1 LAQTI
6 KLRRGPVGNL
16 PSVVTQQGELLLAS
30 GSVGNLSGPFLTM
43 TGTNGTGASTIV
55 GKIYQGTEAPNIT
68 SNSVL
73 TGTPFYSTNTEALIR
88 LNHAGNQT
96 LDLTGNIEGNTIASV
111 TINTLNGNVDVV
123 GDISASNLE
132 LSGNAD
138 ITGNITLGGN
148 IILGDQDVDFV
159 AFKADVSS
167 SLIPDVTREFDL
179 GTSSKEWRNIYVQT
193 LNTSGSNI
201 AGNVQITG
209 TLDVD
214 GQSTLASVNV
224 QDLTSGRV
232 VLAGTSGEL
241 EDSANLTFNGT
252 LLTVTGNEQITGTL
266 DVNNQATL
274 ASLNVEDLTSGRV
287 LLAGTSG
294 EVEDSANLTFNGTK
308 LDLTGNVT
316 ASGGFHSDGLSTF
329 NTANVENLTSGRVLL
344 AGTGGLIQDS
354 GNLTFNGTLL
364 TTTGNQQ
371 ITGTFNVDS
380 QSTLASLNVEDLTS
394 GRVVL
399 AGTSGEIEDSANLT
413 FNGTLLTLTG
423 NQQITGTLDVNN
435 QATLAS
441 LNVEDLT
448 QGRVVIVGATGEIAD
463 DGGLTYNP
471 STDAL
476 TVAGDIAVNGGDIT
490 STASTF
496 NLLNATPTTVN
507 AFGAATAIN
516 IGAAAST
523 TTLAGDLQ
531 VNGNDI
537 KSSTGATVVRLV
549 GNDAVFED
557 DVFISGS
564 LTLLG
569 AATELIISS
578 STIELD
584 DNVIRLN
591 SFAPFQRYAGFEVI
605 DSGSAGISA
614 SLQWDSQNDY
624 WLIESSSKQ
633 SGKLIATTYGT
644 FGSESSLTLNTI
656 PKSTGDA
663 AIGDSKLTDNGSNL
677 IYDTD
682 AFNVAATSGN
692 TSIKG
697 TVTLSAAGGS
707 DAGTNSSAIVF
718 RNSSDQIGYISTT
731 ETTDVL
737 DGLLGYKASDGS
749 LIFSTV
755 IDGGTF

>member
-1 LAQTI
+1 
-6 KLRRGPVGNL
+6 
-16 PSVVTQQGELLLAS
+16 
-30 GSVGNLSGPFLTM
+30 M
-43 TGTNGTGASTIV
+43 
-55 GKIYQGTEAPNIT
+55 
-68 SNSVL
+68 
-73 TGTPFYSTNTEALIR
+73 
-88 LNHAGNQT
+88 
-96 LDLTGNIEGNTIASV
+96 
-111 TINTLNGNVDVV
+111 
-123 GDISASNLE
+123 
-132 LSGNAD
+132 
-138 ITGNITLGGN
+138 
-148 IILGDQDVDFV
+148 
-159 AFKADVSS
+159 
-167 SLIPDVTREFDL
+167 TREFDL

-241 EDSANLTFNGT
+241 EDSANLTF
-252 LLTVTGNEQITGTL
+252 
-266 DVNNQATL
+266 D
-274 ASLNVEDLTSGRV
+274 
-287 LLAGTSG
+287 
-294 EVEDSANLTFNGTK
+294 GTK
-308 LDLTGNVT
+308 LDITGNVT

-344 AGTGGLIQDS
+344 AGTGGLIEDS

-371 ITGTFNVDS
+371 ITGTLNVDS

-471 STDAL
+471 STDTL

-549 GNDAVFED
+549 GDDAVFED

-707 DAGTNSSAIVF
+707 DAGSNSSAIVF

>member
-1 LAQTI
+1 MAQTI

-30 GSVGNLSGPFLTM
+30 GSIGNLSGPFLTM
-43 TGTNGTGASTIV
+43 TGTNGTGASTLV
-55 GKIYQGTEAPNIT
+55 GKIYQGAAAPDIS

-88 LNHAGNQT
+88 LNHSGNQT

-111 TINTLNGNVDVV
+111 TINTLDGNVDVV
-123 GDISASNLE
+123 GDISASNLD

-241 EDSANLTFNGT
+241 EDSANLTF
-252 LLTVTGNEQITGTL
+252 
-266 DVNNQATL
+266 D
-274 ASLNVEDLTSGRV
+274 
-287 LLAGTSG
+287 
-294 EVEDSANLTFNGTK
+294 GTK
-308 LDLTGNVT
+308 LDITGNVT

-344 AGTGGLIQDS
+344 AGTGGLIEDS

-371 ITGTFNVDS
+371 ITGTLNVDS
-380 QSTLASLNVEDLTS
+380 QSTLASLNVEDLTA

-471 STDAL
+471 STDTL

-549 GNDAVFED
+549 GDDAVFED

-692 TSIKG
+692 TTIKG
-697 TVTLSAAGGS
+697 TVTLSATGGS
-707 DAGTNSSAIVF
+707 DAGSNSSAIVF

>member
-1 LAQTI
+1 LSQTI
-6 KLRRGPVGNL
+6 KLRRGPVGSL
-16 PSVVTQQGELLLAS
+16 PSVATAQGELLLAT
-30 GSVGNLSGPFLTM
+30 GSISDLSGPFITM
-43 TGTNGTGASTIV
+43 TGTSGTGTSTIV
-55 GKIYQGTEAPNIT
+55 GKIYQGSAAPDI
-68 SNSVL
+68 SANSVL
-73 TGTPFYSTNTEALIR
+73 TGTPFYSTGDEALIR

-96 LDLTGNIEGNTIASV
+96 LDLSGNIEGTTISSV
-111 TINTLNGNVDVV
+111 TINTLDGDVTV
-123 GDISASNLE
+123 SGDITGSNLQ

-138 ITGNITLGGN
+138 ITGNIVLGGN
-148 IILGDQDVDFV
+148 ITLGDQDVDFV

-167 SLIPDVTREFDL
+167 SLIPDADGAFDL
-179 GTSSKEWRNIYVQT
+179 GTPSKEWANIYVQT

-214 GQSTLASVNV
+214 GQS
-224 QDLTSGRV
+224 
-232 VLAGTSGEL
+232 
-241 EDSANLTFNGT
+241 
-252 LLTVTGNEQITGTL
+252 
-266 DVNNQATL
+266 TL

-354 GNLTFNGTLL
+354 GNLTFDGTLL

-471 STDAL
+471 STDTL

-557 DVFISGS
+557 NVFISGS

>member
-1 LAQTI
+1 
-6 KLRRGPVGNL
+6 
-16 PSVVTQQGELLLAS
+16 
-30 GSVGNLSGPFLTM
+30 M
-43 TGTNGTGASTIV
+43 TGTSGTGTSTIV
-55 GKIYQGTEAPNIT
+55 GKIYQGSAAPDI
-68 SNSVL
+68 SANSVL
-73 TGTPFYSTNTEALIR
+73 TGTPFYSTGDEALIR

-96 LDLTGNIEGNTIASV
+96 LDLSGNIEGTTISSV
-111 TINTLNGNVDVV
+111 TINTLDGDVTV
-123 GDISASNLE
+123 SGDITGSNLQ

-138 ITGNITLGGN
+138 ITGNIVLGGN
-148 IILGDQDVDFV
+148 ITLGDQDVDFV

-167 SLIPDVTREFDL
+167 SLIPDADGAFDL
-179 GTSSKEWRNIYVQT
+179 GTPSKEWANIYVQT

-214 GQSTLASVNV
+214 GQS
-224 QDLTSGRV
+224 
-232 VLAGTSGEL
+232 
-241 EDSANLTFNGT
+241 
-252 LLTVTGNEQITGTL
+252 
-266 DVNNQATL
+266 TL

-549 GNDAVFED
+549 GNNAVFED

-707 DAGTNSSAIVF
+707 DAGSNSSAIVF

>member
-1 LAQTI
+1 
-6 KLRRGPVGNL
+6 
-16 PSVVTQQGELLLAS
+16 
-30 GSVGNLSGPFLTM
+30 M
-43 TGTNGTGASTIV
+43 TGTNGTGASTLV
-55 GKIYQGTEAPNIT
+55 GKIYQGAAAPDIS

-88 LNHAGNQT
+88 LNHSGNQT

-111 TINTLNGNVDVV
+111 TINTLDGNVDVV
-123 GDISASNLE
+123 GDISASNLD

-241 EDSANLTFNGT
+241 EDSANLTF
-252 LLTVTGNEQITGTL
+252 
-266 DVNNQATL
+266 D
-274 ASLNVEDLTSGRV
+274 
-287 LLAGTSG
+287 
-294 EVEDSANLTFNGTK
+294 GTK
-308 LDLTGNVT
+308 LDITGNVT

-344 AGTGGLIQDS
+344 AGTGGLIEDS

-371 ITGTFNVDS
+371 ITGTLNVDS

-471 STDAL
+471 STDTL

-549 GNDAVFED
+549 GDDAVFED

-697 TVTLSAAGGS
+697 TVTLSATGGS
-707 DAGTNSSAIVF
+707 DAGSNSSAIVF

-737 DGLLGYKASDGS
+737 DGLLGYKSSDGS

>member
-1 LAQTI
+1 MAQTI

-30 GSVGNLSGPFLTM
+30 GSIGNLSGPFLTM
-43 TGTNGTGASTIV
+43 TGTNGTGASTLV
-55 GKIYQGTEAPNIT
+55 GKIYQGAAAPDIS

-88 LNHAGNQT
+88 LNHSGNQT

-111 TINTLNGNVDVV
+111 TINTLDGNVDVV
-123 GDISASNLE
+123 GDISASNLD

-241 EDSANLTFNGT
+241 EDSANLTF
-252 LLTVTGNEQITGTL
+252 
-266 DVNNQATL
+266 D
-274 ASLNVEDLTSGRV
+274 
-287 LLAGTSG
+287 
-294 EVEDSANLTFNGTK
+294 GTK
-308 LDLTGNVT
+308 LDITGNVT

-344 AGTGGLIQDS
+344 AGTGGLIEDS

-371 ITGTFNVDS
+371 ITGTLNVDS

-471 STDAL
+471 STDTL

-549 GNDAVFED
+549 GDDAVFED

-697 TVTLSAAGGS
+697 TVTLSATGGS
-707 DAGTNSSAIVF
+707 DAGSNSSAIVF

>member
-1 LAQTI
+1 MAQTI

-30 GSVGNLSGPFLTM
+30 GSIGNLSGPFLTM
-43 TGTNGTGASTIV
+43 TGTNGTGASTLV
-55 GKIYQGTEAPNIT
+55 GKIYQGAAAPDIS

-88 LNHAGNQT
+88 LNHSGNQT

-111 TINTLNGNVDVV
+111 TINTLDGNVDVV
-123 GDISASNLE
+123 GDISASNLD

-241 EDSANLTFNGT
+241 EDSANLTF
-252 LLTVTGNEQITGTL
+252 
-266 DVNNQATL
+266 D
-274 ASLNVEDLTSGRV
+274 
-287 LLAGTSG
+287 
-294 EVEDSANLTFNGTK
+294 GTK
-308 LDLTGNVT
+308 LDITGNVT

-344 AGTGGLIQDS
+344 AGTGGLIEDS

-371 ITGTFNVDS
+371 ITGTLNVDS

-471 STDAL
+471 STDTL

-549 GNDAVFED
+549 GDDAVFED

-697 TVTLSAAGGS
+697 TVTLSATGGS
-707 DAGTNSSAIVF
+707 DAGSNSSAIVF

-737 DGLLGYKASDGS
+737 DGLLGYKSSDGS

>member
-1 LAQTI
+1 MAQII

-16 PSVVTQQGELLLAS
+16 PSVATQQGELLLAS
-30 GSVGNLSGPFLTM
+30 GSISQLSGPFLTM
-43 TGTNGTGASTIV
+43 TGTAGTGTSTIV
-55 GKIYQGTEAPNIT
+55 GKIYQGSSAPDIS

-73 TGTPFYSTNTEALIR
+73 TGTPFYDTGNKALIR

-96 LDLTGNIEGNTIASV
+96 LDLTGNIEGNTISSV

-123 GDISASNLE
+123 GNISASNLD
-132 LSGNAD
+132 LSGDAD
-138 ITGNITLGGN
+138 ITGNIILGGN
-148 IILGDQDVDFV
+148 ITLGDQDVDFV

-167 SLIPDVTREFDL
+167 SLIPDVDGAFDL
-179 GTSSKEWRNIYVQT
+179 GTTSKEWRNIYVET

-201 AGNVQITG
+201 AGNVQVTG
-209 TLDVD
+209 TFDVD

-224 QDLTSGRV
+224 EDLTSGRV

-294 EVEDSANLTFNGTK
+294 EVEDSANLTFDGTV

-371 ITGTFNVDS
+371 ITGTLNVDS
-380 QSTLASLNVEDLTS
+380 
-394 GRVVL
+394 
-399 AGTSGEIEDSANLT
+399 
-413 FNGTLLTLTG
+413 
-423 NQQITGTLDVNN
+423 

-463 DGGLTYNP
+463 DGGLTYN
-471 STDAL
+471 SGTDTL

-490 STASTF
+490 STAGTF

-507 AFGAATAIN
+507 AFGAATAVN
-516 IGAAAST
+516 IGAGAST

-537 KSSTGATVVRLV
+537 KSSTGGTVVTLI
-549 GNDAVFED
+549 GTDASFANDVY
-557 DVFISGS
+557 ISGS

-569 AATELIISS
+569 DATELIISS
-578 STIELD
+578 STVELD
-584 DNVIRLN
+584 DNIIRLN
-591 SFAPFQRYAGFEVI
+591 SYAPFQRYAGFEVI

-633 SGKLIATTYGT
+633 SGKLVATTYGT

-682 AFNVAATSGN
+682 ALNVAATSGN
-692 TSIKG
+692 TNIKG
-697 TVTLSAAGGS
+697 VLTLPNAGGS
-707 DAGTNSSAIVF
+707 DANSNSSAVLF
-718 RNSSDQIGYISTT
+718 RNSSNQIGYVSTT
-731 ETTDVL
+731 ETTNVL
-737 DGLLGYKASDGS
+737 DGMLGYNNAAGT
-749 LIFSTV
+749 LVFSTV

>member
-1 LAQTI
+1 MAQTI
-6 KLRRGPVGNL
+6 KLRRGPVGSL
-16 PSVVTQQGELLLAS
+16 PSVATAQGELLLAT
-30 GSVGNLSGPFLTM
+30 GSISDLSGPFITM
-43 TGTNGTGASTIV
+43 TGTSGTGTSTIV
-55 GKIYQGTEAPNIT
+55 GKIYQGSAAPDI
-68 SNSVL
+68 SANSVL
-73 TGTPFYSTNTEALIR
+73 TGTPFYSTGDEALIR

-96 LDLTGNIEGNTIASV
+96 LDLSGNIEGTTISSV
-111 TINTLNGNVDVV
+111 TINTLDGDVTV
-123 GDISASNLE
+123 SGDITGSNLQ

-138 ITGNITLGGN
+138 ITGNIVLGGN
-148 IILGDQDVDFV
+148 ITLGDQDVDFV

-167 SLIPDVTREFDL
+167 SLIPDADGAFDL
-179 GTSSKEWRNIYVQT
+179 GIPSKEWANIYVQT

-214 GQSTLASVNV
+214 GQS
-224 QDLTSGRV
+224 
-232 VLAGTSGEL
+232 
-241 EDSANLTFNGT
+241 
-252 LLTVTGNEQITGTL
+252 
-266 DVNNQATL
+266 TL

-549 GNDAVFED
+549 GNNAVFED

>member
-1 LAQTI
+1 MAQTI

-30 GSVGNLSGPFLTM
+30 GSIGNLSGPFLTM
-43 TGTNGTGASTIV
+43 TGTNGTGASTLV
-55 GKIYQGTEAPNIT
+55 GKIYQGAAAPDIS

-88 LNHAGNQT
+88 LNHSGNQT

-111 TINTLNGNVDVV
+111 TINTLDGNVDVV
-123 GDISASNLE
+123 GDISASNLD

-241 EDSANLTFNGT
+241 EDSANLTF
-252 LLTVTGNEQITGTL
+252 
-266 DVNNQATL
+266 D
-274 ASLNVEDLTSGRV
+274 
-287 LLAGTSG
+287 
-294 EVEDSANLTFNGTK
+294 GTK
-308 LDLTGNVT
+308 LEITGNVT

-344 AGTGGLIQDS
+344 AGTGGLIEDS

-371 ITGTFNVDS
+371 ITGTLNVDS

-471 STDAL
+471 STDTL

-549 GNDAVFED
+549 GDDAVFED

-578 STIELD
+578 STI
-584 DNVIRLN
+584 
-591 SFAPFQRYAGFEVI
+591 
-605 DSGSAGISA
+605 
-614 SLQWDSQNDY
+614 
-624 WLIESSSKQ
+624 
-633 SGKLIATTYGT
+633 
-644 FGSESSLTLNTI
+644 
-656 PKSTGDA
+656 
-663 AIGDSKLTDNGSNL
+663 
-677 IYDTD
+677 
-682 AFNVAATSGN
+682 
-692 TSIKG
+692 
-697 TVTLSAAGGS
+697 
-707 DAGTNSSAIVF
+707 
-718 RNSSDQIGYISTT
+718 
-731 ETTDVL
+731 
-737 DGLLGYKASDGS
+737 
-749 LIFSTV
+749 
-755 IDGGTF
+755 

>member
-1 LAQTI
+1 MAQTI

-16 PSVVTQQGELLLAS
+16 PSVATAQGELLLAS
-30 GSVGNLSGPFLTM
+30 GSISQLSGPFLTM
-43 TGTNGTGASTIV
+43 TGTAGTGTSTIV
-55 GKIYQGTEAPNIT
+55 GKIYQGSAAPDI
-68 SNSVL
+68 SANSVL
-73 TGTPFYSTNTEALIR
+73 TGTPFYSTGDEALIR

-96 LDLTGNIEGNTIASV
+96 LDLSGNIEGTTISSV
-111 TINTLNGNVDVV
+111 TINTLDGDVTV
-123 GDISASNLE
+123 SGDITGSNLQ

-138 ITGNITLGGN
+138 ITGNIVLGGN
-148 IILGDQDVDFV
+148 ITLGDQDVDFV

-167 SLIPDVTREFDL
+167 SLIPDADGAFDL
-179 GTSSKEWRNIYVQT
+179 GTPSKEWANIYVQT

-214 GQSTLASVNV
+214 GQS
-224 QDLTSGRV
+224 
-232 VLAGTSGEL
+232 
-241 EDSANLTFNGT
+241 
-252 LLTVTGNEQITGTL
+252 
-266 DVNNQATL
+266 TL

-624 WLIESSSKQ
+624 WLIESSSKE

-663 AIGDSKLTDNGSNL
+663 AIGNSKLTDNGSNL

>member
-1 LAQTI
+1 MAQTI
-6 KLRRGPVGNL
+6 KLRRGPVGSL
-16 PSVVTQQGELLLAS
+16 PSVATAQGELLLAT
-30 GSVGNLSGPFLTM
+30 GSISDLSGPFITM
-43 TGTNGTGASTIV
+43 TGTSGTGTSTIV
-55 GKIYQGTEAPNIT
+55 GKIYQGSAAPDI
-68 SNSVL
+68 SANSVL
-73 TGTPFYSTNTEALIR
+73 TGTPFYSTGDEALIR

-96 LDLTGNIEGNTIASV
+96 LDLSGNIEGTTISSV
-111 TINTLNGNVDVV
+111 TINTLDGDVTV
-123 GDISASNLE
+123 SGDITGSNLQ

-138 ITGNITLGGN
+138 ITGNIVLGGN
-148 IILGDQDVDFV
+148 ITLGDQDVDFV

-167 SLIPDVTREFDL
+167 SLIPDADGAFDL
-179 GTSSKEWRNIYVQT
+179 GTPSKEWANIYVQT

-214 GQSTLASVNV
+214 GQS
-224 QDLTSGRV
+224 
-232 VLAGTSGEL
+232 
-241 EDSANLTFNGT
+241 
-252 LLTVTGNEQITGTL
+252 
-266 DVNNQATL
+266 TL

-549 GNDAVFED
+549 GNNAVFED

-624 WLIESSSKQ
+624 WLIESSSKE

>member
-1 LAQTI
+1 LSQTI
-6 KLRRGPVGNL
+6 KLRRGPVGSL
-16 PSVVTQQGELLLAS
+16 PSVATAQGELLLAT
-30 GSVGNLSGPFLTM
+30 GSISDLSGPFITM
-43 TGTNGTGASTIV
+43 TGTSGTGTSTIV
-55 GKIYQGTEAPNIT
+55 GKIYQGSAAPDI
-68 SNSVL
+68 SANSVL
-73 TGTPFYSTNTEALIR
+73 TGTPFYSTGDEALIR

-96 LDLTGNIEGNTIASV
+96 LDLSGNIEGTTISSV
-111 TINTLNGNVDVV
+111 TINTLDGDVTV
-123 GDISASNLE
+123 SGDITGSNLQ

-138 ITGNITLGGN
+138 ITGNIVLGGN
-148 IILGDQDVDFV
+148 ITLGDQDVDFV

-167 SLIPDVTREFDL
+167 SLIPDADGAFDL
-179 GTSSKEWRNIYVQT
+179 GTPSKEWANIYVQT

-214 GQSTLASVNV
+214 GQS
-224 QDLTSGRV
+224 
-232 VLAGTSGEL
+232 
-241 EDSANLTFNGT
+241 
-252 LLTVTGNEQITGTL
+252 
-266 DVNNQATL
+266 TL

-354 GNLTFNGTLL
+354 GNLTFDGTLL

-549 GNDAVFED
+549 GNNAVFED

-624 WLIESSSKQ
+624 WLIESSSKE

>member
-1 LAQTI
+1 
-6 KLRRGPVGNL
+6 
-16 PSVVTQQGELLLAS
+16 
-30 GSVGNLSGPFLTM
+30 M
-43 TGTNGTGASTIV
+43 
-55 GKIYQGTEAPNIT
+55 
-68 SNSVL
+68 
-73 TGTPFYSTNTEALIR
+73 
-88 LNHAGNQT
+88 
-96 LDLTGNIEGNTIASV
+96 
-111 TINTLNGNVDVV
+111 
-123 GDISASNLE
+123 
-132 LSGNAD
+132 
-138 ITGNITLGGN
+138 
-148 IILGDQDVDFV
+148 
-159 AFKADVSS
+159 
-167 SLIPDVTREFDL
+167 
-179 GTSSKEWRNIYVQT
+179 
-193 LNTSGSNI
+193 
-201 AGNVQITG
+201 
-209 TLDVD
+209 
-214 GQSTLASVNV
+214 
-224 QDLTSGRV
+224 
-232 VLAGTSGEL
+232 
-241 EDSANLTFNGT
+241 
-252 LLTVTGNEQITGTL
+252 
-266 DVNNQATL
+266 
-274 ASLNVEDLTSGRV
+274 
-287 LLAGTSG
+287 
-294 EVEDSANLTFNGTK
+294 
-308 LDLTGNVT
+308 
-316 ASGGFHSDGLSTF
+316 
-329 NTANVENLTSGRVLL
+329 
-344 AGTGGLIQDS
+344 
-354 GNLTFNGTLL
+354 
-364 TTTGNQQ
+364 
-371 ITGTFNVDS
+371 
-380 QSTLASLNVEDLTS
+380 
-394 GRVVL
+394 
-399 AGTSGEIEDSANLT
+399 
-413 FNGTLLTLTG
+413 
-423 NQQITGTLDVNN
+423 
-435 QATLAS
+435 
-441 LNVEDLT
+441 
-448 QGRVVIVGATGEIAD
+448 IVGATGEIAD

>member
-6 KLRRGPVGNL
+6 KLRRGPVGSL
-16 PSVVTQQGELLLAS
+16 PSVATAQGELLLAT
-30 GSVGNLSGPFLTM
+30 GSISDLSGPFITM
-43 TGTNGTGASTIV
+43 TGTSGTGTSTIV
-55 GKIYQGTEAPNIT
+55 GKIYQGSAAPDI
-68 SNSVL
+68 SANSVL
-73 TGTPFYSTNTEALIR
+73 TGTPFYSTGDEALIR

-96 LDLTGNIEGNTIASV
+96 LDLSGNIEGTTISSV
-111 TINTLNGNVDVV
+111 TINTLDGDVTV
-123 GDISASNLE
+123 SGDITGSNLQ

-138 ITGNITLGGN
+138 ITGNIVLGGN
-148 IILGDQDVDFV
+148 ITLGDQDVDFV

-167 SLIPDVTREFDL
+167 SLIPDADGAFDL
-179 GTSSKEWRNIYVQT
+179 GTPSKEWANIYVQT

-214 GQSTLASVNV
+214 GQS
-224 QDLTSGRV
+224 
-232 VLAGTSGEL
+232 
-241 EDSANLTFNGT
+241 
-252 LLTVTGNEQITGTL
+252 
-266 DVNNQATL
+266 TL

-448 QGRVVIVGATGEIAD
+448 QGRVVIVGATGEIED

-549 GNDAVFED
+549 GNNAVFED

-624 WLIESSSKQ
+624 WLIESSSKE

>member
-1 LAQTI
+1 MAQII

-16 PSVVTQQGELLLAS
+16 PSVATQQGELLLAS
-30 GSVGNLSGPFLTM
+30 GSISQLSGPFLTM
-43 TGTNGTGASTIV
+43 TGTAGTGTSTIV
-55 GKIYQGTEAPNIT
+55 GKIYQGSSAPDIS

-73 TGTPFYSTNTEALIR
+73 TGTPFYDTGNEALIR

-96 LDLTGNIEGNTIASV
+96 LDLTGNIEGNTISSV

-123 GDISASNLE
+123 GNISASNLD
-132 LSGNAD
+132 LSGDAD
-138 ITGNITLGGN
+138 ITGNIILGGN
-148 IILGDQDVDFV
+148 ITLGDQDVDFV

-167 SLIPDVTREFDL
+167 SLIPDVDGAFDL
-179 GTSSKEWRNIYVQT
+179 GTTSKEWRNIYVET

-201 AGNVQITG
+201 AGNVQVTG
-209 TLDVD
+209 TFDVD

-224 QDLTSGRV
+224 EDLTSGRV

-294 EVEDSANLTFNGTK
+294 EVEDSANLTFDGTV

-344 AGTGGLIQDS
+344 AGADGLITDSGNLTFNGTLLTATGNISGSGTLNIDGQSSLASLNVEDLTSGRVVLAGTNGELQDS

-371 ITGTFNVDS
+371 ITGTLNVDS
-380 QSTLASLNVEDLTS
+380 
-394 GRVVL
+394 
-399 AGTSGEIEDSANLT
+399 
-413 FNGTLLTLTG
+413 
-423 NQQITGTLDVNN
+423 

-463 DGGLTYNP
+463 DGGLTYN
-471 STDAL
+471 SGTDTL

-490 STASTF
+490 STAGTF

-507 AFGAATAIN
+507 AFGAATAVN
-516 IGAAAST
+516 IGAGAST

-549 GNDAVFED
+549 GDDAVFED

-578 STIELD
+578 STVELD
-584 DNVIRLN
+584 DNIIRLN
-591 SFAPFQRYAGFEVI
+591 SYAPFERYAGFEVI

-633 SGKLIATTYGT
+633 SGKLVATTYGT

-682 AFNVAATSGN
+682 ALNVAATSGN
-692 TSIKG
+692 TNIKG
-697 TVTLSAAGGS
+697 VLTLPNAGGS
-707 DAGTNSSAIVF
+707 DANSNSSAVLF
-718 RNSSDQIGYISTT
+718 RNSSNQIGYVSTT
-731 ETTDVL
+731 ETTNEL
-737 DGLLGYKASDGS
+737 DGILGYNNAAGT
-749 LIFSTV
+749 LVFSTI

>member
-1 LAQTI
+1 MAQTI

-30 GSVGNLSGPFLTM
+30 GSIGNLSGPFLTM
-43 TGTNGTGASTIV
+43 TGTNGTGASTLV
-55 GKIYQGTEAPNIT
+55 GKIYQGAAAPNIT

-88 LNHAGNQT
+88 LNHSGNQT

-111 TINTLNGNVDVV
+111 TINTLDGNVDVV
-123 GDISASNLE
+123 GDISASNLD

-241 EDSANLTFNGT
+241 EDSANLTF
-252 LLTVTGNEQITGTL
+252 
-266 DVNNQATL
+266 D
-274 ASLNVEDLTSGRV
+274 
-287 LLAGTSG
+287 
-294 EVEDSANLTFNGTK
+294 GTK
-308 LDLTGNVT
+308 LDITGNVT
-316 ASGGFHSDGLSTF
+316 ASGGFHSDSLSTF

-344 AGTGGLIQDS
+344 AGTGGLIEDS

-371 ITGTFNVDS
+371 ITGTLNVDS

-471 STDAL
+471 STDTL

-549 GNDAVFED
+549 GDDAVFED

-707 DAGTNSSAIVF
+707 DAGSNSSAIVF

-749 LIFSTV
+749 LIFSTI

>member
-1 LAQTI
+1 MAQTI

-16 PSVVTQQGELLLAS
+16 PSVATAQGELLLAS
-30 GSVGNLSGPFLTM
+30 GSISQLSGPFLTM
-43 TGTNGTGASTIV
+43 TGTAGTGTSTIV
-55 GKIYQGTEAPNIT
+55 GKIYQGSAAPDI
-68 SNSVL
+68 SANSVL
-73 TGTPFYSTNTEALIR
+73 TGTPFYSTGDEALIR

-96 LDLTGNIEGNTIASV
+96 LDLSGNIEGTTISSV
-111 TINTLNGNVDVV
+111 TINTLDGDVTV
-123 GDISASNLE
+123 SGDITGSNLQ

-138 ITGNITLGGN
+138 ITGNIVLGGN
-148 IILGDQDVDFV
+148 ITLGDQDVDFV

-167 SLIPDVTREFDL
+167 SLIPDADGAFDL
-179 GTSSKEWRNIYVQT
+179 GTPSKEWANIYVQT

-214 GQSTLASVNV
+214 GQS
-224 QDLTSGRV
+224 
-232 VLAGTSGEL
+232 
-241 EDSANLTFNGT
+241 
-252 LLTVTGNEQITGTL
+252 
-266 DVNNQATL
+266 TL

-663 AIGDSKLTDNGSNL
+663 AIGNSKLTDNGSNL

>member
-6 KLRRGPVGNL
+6 KLRRGPVGSL
-16 PSVVTQQGELLLAS
+16 PSVATAQGELLLAT
-30 GSVGNLSGPFLTM
+30 GSISDLSGPFITM
-43 TGTNGTGASTIV
+43 TGTSGTGTSTIV
-55 GKIYQGTEAPNIT
+55 GKIYQGSAAPDI
-68 SNSVL
+68 SANSVL
-73 TGTPFYSTNTEALIR
+73 TGTPFYSTGDEALIR

-96 LDLTGNIEGNTIASV
+96 LDLSGNIEGTTISSV
-111 TINTLNGNVDVV
+111 TINTLDGDVTV
-123 GDISASNLE
+123 SGDITGSNLQ

-138 ITGNITLGGN
+138 ITGNIVLGGN
-148 IILGDQDVDFV
+148 ITLGDQDVDFV

-167 SLIPDVTREFDL
+167 SLIPDADGAFDL
-179 GTSSKEWRNIYVQT
+179 GTPSKEWANIYVQT

-214 GQSTLASVNV
+214 GQS
-224 QDLTSGRV
+224 
-232 VLAGTSGEL
+232 
-241 EDSANLTFNGT
+241 
-252 LLTVTGNEQITGTL
+252 
-266 DVNNQATL
+266 TL

-354 GNLTFNGTLL
+354 GNLTFDGTLL

-471 STDAL
+471 STDTL

-557 DVFISGS
+557 NVFISGS

>member
-6 KLRRGPVGNL
+6 KLRRGPVGSL
-16 PSVVTQQGELLLAS
+16 PSVATAQGELLLAT
-30 GSVGNLSGPFLTM
+30 GSISDLSGPFITM
-43 TGTNGTGASTIV
+43 TGTSGTGTSTIV
-55 GKIYQGTEAPNIT
+55 GKIYQGSAAPDI
-68 SNSVL
+68 SANSVL
-73 TGTPFYSTNTEALIR
+73 TGTPFYSTGDEALIR

-96 LDLTGNIEGNTIASV
+96 LDLSGNIEGTTISSV
-111 TINTLNGNVDVV
+111 TINTLDGDVTV
-123 GDISASNLE
+123 SGDITGSNLQ

-138 ITGNITLGGN
+138 ITGNIVLGGN
-148 IILGDQDVDFV
+148 ITLGDQDVDFV

-167 SLIPDVTREFDL
+167 SLIPDADGAFDL
-179 GTSSKEWRNIYVQT
+179 GTPSKEWANIYVQT

-214 GQSTLASVNV
+214 GQS
-224 QDLTSGRV
+224 
-232 VLAGTSGEL
+232 
-241 EDSANLTFNGT
+241 
-252 LLTVTGNEQITGTL
+252 
-266 DVNNQATL
+266 TL

-549 GNDAVFED
+549 GNNAVFED

>member
-1 LAQTI
+1 
-6 KLRRGPVGNL
+6 
-16 PSVVTQQGELLLAS
+16 
-30 GSVGNLSGPFLTM
+30 M
-43 TGTNGTGASTIV
+43 TGTSGTGTSTIV
-55 GKIYQGTEAPNIT
+55 GKIYQGSAAPDI
-68 SNSVL
+68 SANSVL
-73 TGTPFYSTNTEALIR
+73 TGTPFYSTGDEALIR

-96 LDLTGNIEGNTIASV
+96 LDLSGNIEGTTISSV
-111 TINTLNGNVDVV
+111 TINTLDGDVTV
-123 GDISASNLE
+123 SGDITGSNLQ

-138 ITGNITLGGN
+138 ITGNIVLGGN
-148 IILGDQDVDFV
+148 ITLGDQDVDFV

-167 SLIPDVTREFDL
+167 SLIPDADGAFDL
-179 GTSSKEWRNIYVQT
+179 GTPSKEWANIYVQT

-214 GQSTLASVNV
+214 GQS
-224 QDLTSGRV
+224 
-232 VLAGTSGEL
+232 
-241 EDSANLTFNGT
+241 
-252 LLTVTGNEQITGTL
+252 
-266 DVNNQATL
+266 TL

-549 GNDAVFED
+549 GNNAVFED

>member
-30 GSVGNLSGPFLTM
+30 GSIGNLSGPFLTM
-43 TGTNGTGASTIV
+43 TGTNGTGASTLV
-55 GKIYQGTEAPNIT
+55 GKIYQGAAAPDIS

-88 LNHAGNQT
+88 LNHSGNQT

-111 TINTLNGNVDVV
+111 TINTLDGNVDVV
-123 GDISASNLE
+123 GDISASNLD

-241 EDSANLTFNGT
+241 EDSANLTF
-252 LLTVTGNEQITGTL
+252 
-266 DVNNQATL
+266 D
-274 ASLNVEDLTSGRV
+274 
-287 LLAGTSG
+287 
-294 EVEDSANLTFNGTK
+294 GTK
-308 LDLTGNVT
+308 LDITGNVT

-344 AGTGGLIQDS
+344 AGTGGLIEDS

-364 TTTGNQQ
+364 TT
-371 ITGTFNVDS
+371 
-380 QSTLASLNVEDLTS
+380 
-394 GRVVL
+394 
-399 AGTSGEIEDSANLT
+399 
-413 FNGTLLTLTG
+413 TG

-471 STDAL
+471 STDTL

-549 GNDAVFED
+549 GDDAVFED

-624 WLIESSSKQ
+624 WLIESSSKE

-697 TVTLSAAGGS
+697 TVTLSATGGS
-707 DAGTNSSAIVF
+707 DAGSNSSAIVF

>member
-6 KLRRGPVGNL
+6 KLRRGPVGSL
-16 PSVVTQQGELLLAS
+16 PSVATAQGELLLAT
-30 GSVGNLSGPFLTM
+30 GSISDLSGPFITM
-43 TGTNGTGASTIV
+43 TGTSGTGTSTIV
-55 GKIYQGTEAPNIT
+55 GKIYQGSAAPDI
-68 SNSVL
+68 SANSVL
-73 TGTPFYSTNTEALIR
+73 TGTPFYSTGDEALIR

-96 LDLTGNIEGNTIASV
+96 LDLSGNIEGTTISSV
-111 TINTLNGNVDVV
+111 TINTLDGDVTV
-123 GDISASNLE
+123 SGDITGSNLQ

-138 ITGNITLGGN
+138 ITGNIVLGGN
-148 IILGDQDVDFV
+148 ITLGDQDVDFV

-167 SLIPDVTREFDL
+167 SLIPDADGAFDL
-179 GTSSKEWRNIYVQT
+179 GTPSKEWANIYVQT

-214 GQSTLASVNV
+214 GQS
-224 QDLTSGRV
+224 
-232 VLAGTSGEL
+232 
-241 EDSANLTFNGT
+241 
-252 LLTVTGNEQITGTL
+252 
-266 DVNNQATL
+266 TL

-471 STDAL
+471 STDTL

-557 DVFISGS
+557 NVFISGS